1 MTQQNSQA
9 KAHTGSAKPKNQR
22 SSETQYLENDEKDG
36 NSGGAPSPVCAERIM
51 LLKQQKK
58 VV

>member
-51 LLKQQKK
+51 LLKQT
-58 VV
+58 